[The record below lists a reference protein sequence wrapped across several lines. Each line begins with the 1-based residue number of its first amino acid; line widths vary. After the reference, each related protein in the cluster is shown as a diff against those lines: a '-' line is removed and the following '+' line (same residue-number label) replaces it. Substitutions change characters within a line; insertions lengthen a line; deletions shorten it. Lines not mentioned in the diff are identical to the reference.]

1 MDPHWTN
8 GTATLYRAD
17 ARTIP
22 LPDNSVHCVVTSP
35 PYFGL
40 RNYGLTNWT
49 GGDPDCLHSPG
60 PEKAA
65 NEQPKQPVQCK
76 QCRARKEDLGI
87 GNESTL
93 QEYVDSVVQ
102 VFREIWRVLRD
113 DGTCWVNLGDSYA
126 NDGKWGGATG
136 GRHAQGLHGRTGVGR
151 TKTRTGLKPK
161 NLMMAPARIA
171 IALQD
176 DGWVVRQR
184 VIWHKTRNTPEAV
197 EDRPVST
204 NEDIYF
210 LAKSCDPLFWTHRE
224 LPGTRTEPEPDY
236 RWTDLI
242 TGVEYDREPADY
254 SSSETGELV
263 ECPDCLGQG
272 EMDAGETQIALFD
285 DIIPETIP
293 CHRCNHQDAET
304 PGFIRRWRRTNLWK
318 GHDYFYD
325 SFAVRQ
331 PTTSGPSDVRKMQE
345 SRNRL
350 PGNSKTTTEPYP
362 NNRGLP
368 NIRRKRAVGD
378 PTGANLRNVWSISP
392 QPYKGRHFAAF
403 PEEIPRKCVLA
414 GTSQHGVCNR
424 CGAPW
429 ARTTSKTFVPQE
441 DVSPERGI
449 KGAQGQKP
457 MAENNNWDGVP
468 RGANQVVTLGWR
480 PTCSCNTGTHPATVL
495 DPFAGSGTT
504 LAVAGSLG
512 RQSIGLDLSVE
523 YLKLAQG
530 RIGPGPTTPG
540 TRIPDPISLEGA
552 S

>member
-236 RWTDLI
+236 RWTDMI
-242 TGVEYDREPADY
+242 TGVEYNREPADY

-272 EMDAGETQIALFD
+272 EMDARETQIALFD

-325 SFAVRQ
+325 FFAVRQ

-345 SRNRL
+345 SRNRM
-350 PGNSKTTTEPYP
+350 PGNSKTMTEPHPEQQETPQHQAKTGRGGP
-362 NNRGLP
+362 NRRQPPERLEHLSPTLQGQRTLLRSLRRYQEGQSWRGP
-368 NIRRKRAVGD
+368 ASTESA
-378 PTGANLRNVWSISP
+378 TGAERPGPGRPPRPSYPRRTFPWRGESREPRARNRWRRTTTGTESP
-392 QPYKGRHFAAF
+392 
-403 PEEIPRKCVLA
+403 
-414 GTSQHGVCNR
+414 
-424 CGAPW
+424 GAP
-429 ARTTSKTFVPQE
+429 
-441 DVSPERGI
+441 
-449 KGAQGQKP
+449 
-457 MAENNNWDGVP
+457 
-468 RGANQVVTLGWR
+468 
-480 PTCSCNTGTHPATVL
+480 
-495 DPFAGSGTT
+495 
-504 LAVAGSLG
+504 
-512 RQSIGLDLSVE
+512 
-523 YLKLAQG
+523 
-530 RIGPGPTTPG
+530 
-540 TRIPDPISLEGA
+540 TRS
-552 S
+552 